1 MQGNAELRSLGR
13 RHTICPLRLFLETAL
28 ASQIPTVAT
37 FQQIVR
43 ARIKSSQEG
52 KRALHTS
59 YTYGLC
65 WGFHQRGGCARET
78 PLRTLGAADWKPVA
92 PSFFFIWKHG
102 LPIFIRCLNLDGSL
116 PITIEDVQSAA
127 YAIHGAVERTPAR
140 HSQTLSKIAHAEI
153 FLKFE
158 NFQFTASFKER
169 GALNKLLSLSVYQR
183 AHGVV
188 AMSAGNH
195 AQAVAYHAGKL
206 GIRATIVMP
215 EATPFNK
222 VKHTKDFGA
231 KVIIK
236 GASLSEAAEEAQFIA
251 THDGATFIH
260 PYDDAHVIAGQGT
273 VALEMLADLPDLDA
287 LVIPVGG
294 GGLIS
299 GMAVAAK
306 AIKPHMEIYGVQTQ
320 AFPSMFHAMQRTDA
334 TYGTQTIAEG
344 IAVKQ
349 PGVLA
354 SQIIRQTVNEIL
366 LASEAQIESAL
377 AQILE
382 VEKVVV
388 EGAAAAAFAA
398 VQANRKRFEGMKLGL
413 VLSGGNID
421 MRLLT
426 NVILRELTREGRI
439 QSLSIAIE
447 DKPGFLARIAAVIS
461 DAGGNIIDVHHDR
474 MSTDHSAKS
483 ATLSL
488 TFEARDVTHA
498 MEVRHRL
505 ERAGFQLQGSAAPK
519 LRDL

>member
-1 MQGNAELRSLGR
+1 MS
-13 RHTICPLRLFLETAL
+13 
-28 ASQIPTVAT
+28 
-37 FQQIVR
+37 
-43 ARIKSSQEG
+43 
-52 KRALHTS
+52 
-59 YTYGLC
+59 
-65 WGFHQRGGCARET
+65 
-78 PLRTLGAADWKPVA
+78 
-92 PSFFFIWKHG
+92 
-102 LPIFIRCLNLDGSL
+102 GSL
-116 PITIEDVQSAA
+116 PVTIEDIQSAA
-127 YAIHGAVERTPAR
+127 YAIHGSIERTPAR
-140 HSQTLSKIAHAEI
+140 QSQTLSKIAGAEI

-169 GALNKLLSLSVYQR
+169 GALNKLLSLTLEQR

-206 GIRATIVMP
+206 GIRSIIVMP
-215 EATPFNK
+215 EGTPFNK

-231 KVIIK
+231 KVILK
-236 GASLSEAAEEAQFIA
+236 GTSLSEAAEEAQFIA
-251 THDGATFIH
+251 THDGATFVH
-260 PYDDAHVIAGQGT
+260 PYDDRHVIAGQGT
-273 VALEMLADLPDLDA
+273 IALEMLTDLPNLDL

-294 GGLIS
+294 GGLIA

-306 AIKPHMEIYGVQTQ
+306 AIKPEIEIYGVQTQ
-320 AFPSMFHAMQRTDA
+320 AFPSMFHAMQRTEA
-334 TYGTQTIAEG
+334 SYGSHTIAEG
-344 IAVKQ
+344 IAVKE
-349 PGVLA
+349 PGVLT
-354 SQIIRQTVNEIL
+354 SEIIRQTVNEIL
-366 LASEAQIESAL
+366 LADESQIESAL

-398 VQANRKRFEGMKLGL
+398 VLANRKRFEGAKLGL

-439 QSLSIAIE
+439 QTIAIAIE
-447 DKPGFLARIAAVIS
+447 DRPGFLAKIASVIS

-488 TFEARDVTHA
+488 TLEARDVTHA
-498 MEVRHRL
+498 VDIRVRL
-505 ERAGFQLQGSAAPK
+505 ERAGFQMQGMSTTG
-519 LRDL
+519 LRNLK

>member
-1 MQGNAELRSLGR
+1 MS
-13 RHTICPLRLFLETAL
+13 
-28 ASQIPTVAT
+28 
-37 FQQIVR
+37 
-43 ARIKSSQEG
+43 
-52 KRALHTS
+52 
-59 YTYGLC
+59 
-65 WGFHQRGGCARET
+65 
-78 PLRTLGAADWKPVA
+78 
-92 PSFFFIWKHG
+92 
-102 LPIFIRCLNLDGSL
+102 GSL
-116 PITIEDVQSAA
+116 PVTVEDIQSAA
-127 YAIHGAVERTPAR
+127 YAIHGGVERTPAR
-140 HSQTLSKIAHAEI
+140 HSHTLSKIVGAEI

-169 GALNKLLSLSVYQR
+169 GALNKLLSLDIHQR

-206 GIRATIVMP
+206 GIRTTIVMP
-215 EATPFNK
+215 EGTPFNK

-236 GASLSEAAEEAQFIA
+236 GASLSEAAEEAHFIA
-251 THDGATFIH
+251 TQDGATFIH

-273 VALEMLADLPDLDA
+273 IALEMLADLPNLDA

-294 GGLIS
+294 GGLIA

-306 AIKPHMEIYGVQTQ
+306 ALKPEIGIYGVQTN
-320 AFPSMFHAMQRTDA
+320 AFPSMFHAIQQTDA
-334 TYGTQTIAEG
+334 PFGTQTIAEG

-349 PGVLA
+349 PGALTSA
-354 SQIIRQTVNEIL
+354 IIRYTVNEL
-366 LASEAQIESAL
+366 LLVGEVQIESAL

-398 VQANRKRFEGMKLGL
+398 VLANRKRFEGMRLGI

-439 QSLSIAIE
+439 QSLSISIE
-447 DKPGFLARIAAVIS
+447 DRPGFLAKIAAVIS
-461 DAGGNIIDVHHDR
+461 DASSMCITTECRRIIR
-474 MSTDHSAKS
+474 
-483 ATLSL
+483 
-488 TFEARDVTHA
+488 RNP
-498 MEVRHRL
+498 RRC
-505 ERAGFQLQGSAAPK
+505 R
-519 LRDL
+519 